1 MLIFLKFSMWSD
13 VFLIWIKHMVNSIL
27 LFLYHQVQETLNGE
41 NNLSQLEHYV
51 YRIDTSLYK
60 DFKINK
66 NCFKDPHIYKLGC
79 EMRDTCDEI
88 HRKQYTQLKKIFIP
102 WCLES
107 HNRYYFNISRM
118 ITLCYHFYVDNEIYA
133 MEYKK
138 IIAWM
143 TIYSYKIPWVSG
155 KPWYCNHG

>member
-1 MLIFLKFSMWSD
+1 
-13 VFLIWIKHMVNSIL
+13 MVNSIL

-88 HRKQYTQLKKIFIP
+88 HRKQYKQLIKLFIP
-102 WCLES
+102 HL
-107 HNRYYFNISRM
+107 
-118 ITLCYHFYVDNEIYA
+118 L
-133 MEYKK
+133 
-138 IIAWM
+138 
-143 TIYSYKIPWVSG
+143 
-155 KPWYCNHG
+155 